1 MPRKAPGKSHREG
14 LTLVQLMDM
23 FPTEEAAAAWFESVV
38 WPNGRHCPKCGS
50 VRTREAS
57 HAKMPYWCTD
67 CRSYFSV
74 KTGTAMQR
82 SKVPLRKWAI
92 AIYLCLTSL
101 ESVSSMKLQRDIG
114 VSQPTAW
121 FMLHRIREAWAEDDD
136 DQFDGPVE
144 VDETYFGGE
153 RRNMSIK
160 KRKAMNKSRGP
171 VGKTAVVGVK
181 DRDSNEVR
189 AEVVQRTDGAT
200 LKGFV
205 REHVEPGSTVYT
217 DDAAAYR
224 GMPEFDHEAVNHSV
238 SEYVRGM
245 AHTNGIESF
254 WAMLKRAHDGTFHK
268 MSPKH
273 LQRYVSEFAG
283 KNNHRESGTVVQ
295 MRDTVARLVGR
306 NLLYRDLI
314 ASNGLSSGSGAYGF
328 RAAEQRLGQL
338 LRGRALQVALRVK
351 DRFHCPHPCVF
362 PFMSPASGNW
372 FTRLKTARLYASRPN
387 GDAASSAARLNSHG
401 MS

>member
-1 MPRKAPGKSHREG
+1 MAKKAPGKAHREG
-14 LTLVQLMDM
+14 LTVVELMDM
-23 FPTEEAAAAWFESVV
+23 FPTEEAATEWFKSII
-38 WPNGRHCPKCGS
+38 WPDGRHCPKCGS

-82 SKVPLRKWAI
+82 SKIPLRKWAI

-101 ESVSSMKLQRDIG
+101 KSVSSMKLQRDIG

-136 DQFDGPVE
+136 NQMDGPAE
-144 VDETYFGGE
+144 VDETYFGSE
-153 RRNMSIK
+153 RKNMSLS
-160 KRKAMNKSRGP
+160 KRKAMNKSRGT

-181 DRDSNEVR
+181 DRDSGEVR
-189 AEVVQRTDGAT
+189 AAVVGNTDAAT

-205 REHVEPGSTVYT
+205 RGHVEPGSTVYT

-254 WAMLKRAHDGTFHK
+254 WSMLKRAHKGTFHK
-268 MSPKH
+268 ISPKH

-283 KNNHRESGTVVQ
+283 KHKVRDSDTLVQ

-306 NLLYRDLI
+306 NLLYRDLV
-314 ASNGLSSGSGAYGF
+314 ACNGLPSGA
-328 RAAEQRLGQL
+328 R
-338 LRGRALQVALRVK
+338 
-351 DRFHCPHPCVF
+351 
-362 PFMSPASGNW
+362 S
-372 FTRLKTARLYASRPN
+372 
-387 GDAASSAARLNSHG
+387 
-401 MS
+401 